1 MTKTYG
7 KLMLLKL
14 FLFLSLCNLSLNAN
28 NLVLDDFF
36 NLGGMRHE
44 QSTLELSNSKLEY
57 IDKVRVD
64 GSYKRAIDNTSQQN
78 VAVRVYP
85 KNFKAYNLEKK
96 HFTTK
101 QAYVNASLDKEN
113 LLIQERN
120 YILLVQAK
128 FQNKLLNFLKETIVL
143 YKHELKAKKALLQ
156 GKFYVEAIFFVNR
169 KLELLKLKAL
179 KQRRLYMSSVHAIHT
194 ALSQRYSLLEIQNA
208 IESYTLDSSSK
219 LLSKMKN
226 CNFMALR
233 DNSIEKQLD
242 EQEEQVIQENIK
254 LESIKEKFSFD
265 FFELGYNNKETQ
277 GNSMSFGVGVDLPL
291 KKSNQIRIMEE
302 KLALVELGEKSRIE
316 DEVYLR
322 DAKLLLE
329 EAQTLYA
336 YEQGLQELLVN
347 DDFYQLYSKKED
359 ADQRFILEIQER
371 DLKAKEEL
379 LEIEERLHQ
388 TYIKLLVLTHGF
400 NNSVLSPLIVREF

>member
-254 LESIKEKFSFD
+254 LESIKEEFSFD

>member
-7 KLMLLKL
+7 KLVLLRS
-14 FLFLSLCNLSLNAN
+14 FLLLSLCSLSLNAN
-28 NLVLDDFF
+28 NLVLDDFL

-44 QSTLELSNSKLEY
+44 QSTLRLSNSKLEY

-64 GSYKRAIDNTSQQN
+64 GSYKREIDNTTQQN
-78 VAVRVYP
+78 VALRVYP

-96 HFTTK
+96 HFATQ

-113 LLIQERN
+113 LLLQERN

-143 YKHELKAKKALLQ
+143 YQHELKAKKALLQ
-156 GKFYVEAIFFVNR
+156 GKFYVESIFFINR
-169 KLELLKLKAL
+169 KIELLKLKIL

-208 IESYTLDSSSK
+208 IESYTLDSSST

-233 DNSIEKQLD
+233 DNGIETKLD

-254 LESIKEKFSFD
+254 LESIKEEFSFD
-265 FFELGYNNKETQ
+265 FVELGYNNKETQ
-277 GNSMSFGVGVDLPL
+277 GNSMTLGFGVDLPL
-291 KKSNQIRIMEE
+291 KKSNQIKIMEE

-329 EAQTLYA
+329 EAQSLYA

-359 ADQRFILEIQER
+359 ADPRFILEIQER

-400 NNSVLSPLIVREF
+400 NNSVLSPLIVRNF